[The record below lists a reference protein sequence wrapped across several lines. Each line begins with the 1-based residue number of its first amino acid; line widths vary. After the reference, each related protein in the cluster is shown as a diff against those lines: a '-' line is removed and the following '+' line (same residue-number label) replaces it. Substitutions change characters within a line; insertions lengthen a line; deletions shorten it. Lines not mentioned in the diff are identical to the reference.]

1 MIHFPTLAERGRQR
15 ESRGLPETP
24 NYQGIWLSLYPHPT
38 APHVLQAP
46 PSTFRGPP
54 HRSEATQTPSASAQP
69 SSGGEH
75 GPLKRTTPFVTH
87 CPGRHQA
94 PPPRYYWIMCLP
106 LARVCLWRRRDHSPA
121 RPARFLKGTAPFLLH
136 RWLTWTPQHAGW
148 GGVGKQRGSHPR
160 ELTPQ
165 TSISTMQDI
174 PLSLLP

>member
-1 MIHFPTLAERGRQR
+1 M
-15 ESRGLPETP
+15 
-24 NYQGIWLSLYPHPT
+24 WLGLYPHPT

-75 GPLKRTTPFVTH
+75 GPLKRTTPFVSH

-106 LARVCLWRRRDHSPA
+106 LSRVCLWRRRDHSPA

-136 RWLTWTPQHAGW
+136 LWLTGTPQHAG
-148 GGVGKQRGSHPR
+148 GGGWRNNGVPIPVSLHLKPASPQCKTFLCLFSPR
-160 ELTPQ
+160 
-165 TSISTMQDI
+165 I
-174 PLSLLP
+174 PAVILVFPM